1 MRAVSVRLS
10 AVKSA
15 RPDSPAMADY
25 DEHDPDSTTDEP
37 IEILIARKRAE
48 YEAPPH
54 RALLASAPSF
64 FIPPPFGWR
73 HPVTGK
79 KGWQPSLELIA
90 FGMYVKR
97 ARYLA
102 SVTQQRLEELSG
114 VDQGQISRL
123 ERALAPW
130 TRAQDLVSIGTALG
144 RAFPLGFCPHEHH
157 CEWQPAPPVPK
168 ERDWLAEA
176 RALDER
182 LNEGVDKAG

>member
-1 MRAVSVRLS
+1 
-10 AVKSA
+10 
-15 RPDSPAMADY
+15 MADR
-25 DEHDPDSTTDEP
+25 DDSDPDTLTDEQ
-37 IEILIARKRAE
+37 LQVLVARRRAE

-54 RALLASAPSF
+54 RALLAAAPSF

-79 KGWQPSLELIA
+79 FGWQPTFELIA

-102 SVTQQRLEELSG
+102 NVTQHRLEELSG

-130 TRAQDLVSIGTALG
+130 TRAEELVLIGKALG
-144 RAFPLGFCPHEHH
+144 RAFPLGFCPHEHW
-157 CEWQPAPPVPK
+157 CEWQPAPDPPK
-168 ERDWLAEA
+168 EKDLLAEA

-182 LNEGVDKAG
+182 LNRGVDEEAR